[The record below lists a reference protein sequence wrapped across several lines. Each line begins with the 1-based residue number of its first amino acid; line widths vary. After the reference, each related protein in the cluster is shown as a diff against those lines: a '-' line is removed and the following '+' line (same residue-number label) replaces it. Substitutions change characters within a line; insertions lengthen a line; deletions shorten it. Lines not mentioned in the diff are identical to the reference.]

1 MKKILMIIAISLIAQ
16 IAFAEELPDTPG
28 NRLAAAEKY
37 LEVYSFKEMMTDF
50 AKKTSMNLPQNE
62 RQTYIDFIMQGVR
75 FDVLERAAMV
85 SMVRHFTVRELRA
98 MTDFYSSPEG
108 RSVMKKF
115 GDFMA
120 DMMPVIEQ
128 EAKRTYQKYQAN
140 TSK

>member
-1 MKKILMIIAISLIAQ
+1 LNLSLVSHMRGGVCHLKGKSLMKKILMIIAISLIAQ

-75 FDVLERAAMV
+75 FDA
-85 SMVRHFTVRELRA
+85 
-98 MTDFYSSPEG
+98 
-108 RSVMKKF
+108 
-115 GDFMA
+115 
-120 DMMPVIEQ
+120 VIEQ